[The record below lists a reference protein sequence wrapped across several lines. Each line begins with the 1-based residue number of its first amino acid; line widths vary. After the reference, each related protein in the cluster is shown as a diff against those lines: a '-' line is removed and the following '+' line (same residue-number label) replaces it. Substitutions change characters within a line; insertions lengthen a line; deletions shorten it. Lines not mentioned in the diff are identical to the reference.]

1 MMDKNS
7 EKFNEFMSDENLF
20 KLCRLYGEKA
30 RMWRQKF
37 IGLLPEV
44 YKRRLFEKKG
54 FSSIFEF
61 AKKLCGLS
69 EEQVRL
75 VLNLEKRFEKM
86 DVLKGLL
93 VEGKVSVNKLSRIA
107 SIAKPENEVFLAGQ
121 VQMLSKS
128 AVESLVR
135 DEKIYEKENRKN
147 DSKNEVENVNFE
159 NQNGLRKSFFEDKS
173 LPEHFQNRDNNLELS
188 PEVREKLFELQQK
201 GIDINNLL
209 LEFLQK
215 REEKI
220 IEKKKEIREKV
231 LQKEQEKPATK
242 HVPIVVRRIIELEYG
257 KKCSI
262 KNCQKQAI
270 HIHHLQRFSV
280 SQSHDPNYLVPL
292 CKEHHERMHAVDLAY
307 CEIRRRVLGYYE

>member
-1 MMDKNS
+1 
-7 EKFNEFMSDENLF
+7 
-20 KLCRLYGEKA
+20 
-30 RMWRQKF
+30 
-37 IGLLPEV
+37 
-44 YKRRLFEKKG
+44 
-54 FSSIFEF
+54 
-61 AKKLCGLS
+61 LCGLS
-69 EEQVRL
+69 EEQVKL

-107 SIAKPENEVFLAGQ
+107 SIAKPENEIFLAGQ

-135 DEKIYEKENRKN
+135 DEKFWEKESGKNEILNVNSENKN
-147 DSKNEVENVNFE
+147 DNGNANFENKISGKNNERSSDENVDFE
-159 NQNGLRKSFFEDKS
+159 NQNGLQKSFFEDKS
-173 LPEHFQNRDNNLELS
+173 LPEHVQNCDNNLQLS
-188 PEVREKLFELQQK
+188 DEVKEKLFELQQK

-215 REEKI
+215 REEEI

-242 HVPIVVRRIIELEYG
+242 HVPITVRRVLQLEYG

-262 KNCQKQAI
+262 KNCQKQAV

-280 SQSHDPNYLVPL
+280 SQSHDPNYIVPL
-292 CKEHHERMHAVDLAY
+292 CKEHHEQAHAADLAY
-307 CEIRRRVLGYYE
+307 QKIKRKVL